1 VVDIP
6 VLVVDDQAPFRTAA
20 RFVLERTDG
29 FSVAGEAA
37 DGDTAVAQALAL
49 RPALVLMDI
58 KLPGIDG
65 LEATRRIVDEL
76 PGTVVLLCSTYAPDD
91 LPAAAGTC
99 GAAAYVHKEELSS
112 DLLRRLWAEHAP

>member
-1 VVDIP
+1 

-20 RFVLERTDG
+20 RSVVERTDG
-29 FSVAGEAA
+29 FTFVGEAA
-37 DGDTAVAQALAL
+37 TGEGAVEQAVAL

-65 LEATRRIVDEL
+65 AEATRRILDLV
-76 PGTVVLLCSTYAPDD
+76 PGTVVFLCSTYAPAD
-91 LPAAAGTC
+91 LPSSARAS

-112 DLLRRLWAEHAP
+112 DLLRRLWAEHAPVTPS